1 MSNMAYRSGVHTGAA
16 AGTPPYSSCV
26 QRPPSAPSF
35 PLRQGAACDGSV
47 TAPPRHRV
55 TNTGK
60 LSAAARGGGAP
71 RRGLRVPGSERG
83 AAPAAALITSADNV
97 AVR

>member
-1 MSNMAYRSGVHTGAA
+1 MSNIACRSGVHTGAA

-35 PLRQGAACDGSV
+35 PLRHGAACDGSSV

-60 LSAAARGGGAP
+60 LSAAASAGGGAP
-71 RRGLRVPGSERG
+71 RRGLRLAGSE
-83 AAPAAALITSADNV
+83 PALPP
-97 AVR
+97 RPP